1 MKIITARDIESPF
14 SVAIVV
20 SRFNEQVT
28 TRLCEGAV
36 QRLRE
41 LEITNNNV
49 TVVWVPGAVE
59 IPIIAKQ
66 LADTGQYAAI
76 ITLGAVI
83 RGETGHYDFVCK
95 QVSDGCQHIAITT
108 GIPVIFGV
116 LTTEN
121 LEQAL
126 DRAGG
131 KHSHSGREAV
141 DAAFEMV
148 SLVQQIRSEE
158 SVSVTSA

>member
-1 MKIITARDIESPF
+1 MKTVTAKDIHTPF

-28 TRLCEGAV
+28 QRLCEGAV
-36 QRLRE
+36 QRLKE
-41 LEITNNNV
+41 LEIPNDHITL
-49 TVVWVPGAVE
+49 VWVPGAVE

-66 LADTGQYAAI
+66 LAEMKRFPVI

-83 RGETGHYDFVCK
+83 RGETGHYDYVCK
-95 QVSDGCQHIAITT
+95 QVSDGCQQVSLQYN
-108 GIPVIFGV
+108 IPVIFGV
-116 LTTEN
+116 LTTDN

-126 DRAGG
+126 ERAGG
-131 KHSHSGREAV
+131 KHSHKGREAV

-148 SLVQQIRSEE
+148 SIMQQLPLNLPDPHL
-158 SVSVTSA
+158 

>member
-1 MKIITARDIESPF
+1 MKIISVKDISPSF

-28 TRLCEGAV
+28 QRLCEGAI
-36 QRLRE
+36 QRLKE
-41 LEITNNNV
+41 LKVPNDNITII
-49 TVVWVPGAVE
+49 WVPGAVE
-59 IPIIAKQ
+59 IPIVVKQ
-66 LADTGQYAAI
+66 LARSNKYAAI

-83 RGETGHYDFVCK
+83 RGETSHYDFVCK
-95 QVSDGCQHIAITT
+95 QVSDGCQQLALEYS
-108 GIPVIFGV
+108 IPVIFGV

-131 KHSHSGREAV
+131 KHSHQGREAV
-141 DAAFEMV
+141 NAAFEMI
-148 SLVQQIRSEE
+148 SILQQLGGEE
-158 SVSVTSA
+158 NL